1 MLLSDISKTNVF
13 RAGDFCTWH
22 YLFSVTSRKP
32 KVDERDGQMYSFMTR
47 SEMECDIKNGR
58 FLEHGEYDGN
68 LYGTKISSI
77 HEVME
82 TGKIC
87 ILDVNP
93 QVEATRFLLPSLPLH
108 FYCFINIW
116 GILCPIRFIPCWSW
130 SHQFNLSEGQIV
142 RFGKMLPW
150 AFNHHIFAVY
160 FCKFRSCSVML
171 FPPLKALKVLRTSEF
186 LPYVVFIEAPDY
198 EVLKAMN
205 RSAIELGVVT
215 KQLTVSILSERQLKT
230 QFPHSLGWLETG
242 GSAVF
247 TIGHTAMTSSGN
259 IRLSSPL

>member
-1 MLLSDISKTNVF
+1 MTL
-13 RAGDFCTWH
+13 
-22 YLFSVTSRKP
+22 LFSVTSRKP

-93 QVEATRFLLPSLPLH
+93 QVEETHLL
-108 FYCFINIW
+108 
-116 GILCPIRFIPCWSW
+116 
-130 SHQFNLSEGQIV
+130 
-142 RFGKMLPW
+142 
-150 AFNHHIFAVY
+150 AFNSSFPSVEQ
-160 FCKFRSCSVML
+160 FSLFRNA
-171 FPPLKALKVLRTSEF
+171 FPPPKALKVLRTSEF
-186 LPYVVFIEAPDY
+186 LPYVVFIEAPDF

-205 RSAIELGVVT
+205 RSAIESGVVT
-215 KQLTVSILSERQLKT
+215 KQLTVSVYCLKGSWKHT
-230 QFPHSLGWLETG
+230 VSPQVRKAGTPQGSTVFP
-242 GSAVF
+242 
-247 TIGHTAMTSSGN
+247 IGPTARTSSGN
-259 IRLSSPL
+259 TPLSSPIGLSPTDDVE